1 MKKYFRKSVF
11 VVILVVLLLAV
22 SVSVV
27 SASGGNYHR
36 VRYGETLFS
45 IGRYYGVS
53 AYRIAEANNLYNPNR
68 IYAGQV
74 LYIPRGYDGGYR
86 PAPCTNHHRVRYGE
100 TLYSIARRYG
110 VSPWAIARANGIYNI
125 NLIYAGQVLYIP
137 SGGSCGCY
145 QQPCSGY
152 QPPPGA
158 VPPIHYPPV
167 AVPPI
172 YDPPVPTPY

>member
-22 SVSVV
+22 SVSVA
-27 SASGGNYHR
+27 SASGGSYHK
-36 VRYGETLFS
+36 VRYGETLYG

-53 AYRIAEANNLYNPNR
+53 AYQIAKTNNLYNPNY

-74 LYIPRGYDGGYR
+74 LYIPRGHGYPGVR
-86 PAPCTNHHRVRYGE
+86 PPTSYTNHHLVRYGE

-110 VSPWAIARANGIYNI
+110 VRPWAIAQANGIYNV

-137 SGGSCGCY
+137 SGGHYGCY
-145 QQPCSGY
+145 QQPCGGSY
-152 QPPPGA
+152 PPASSYPPP
-158 VPPIHYPPV
+158 VHLPEHPPV
-167 AVPPI
+167 AVP
-172 YDPPVPTPY
+172 Y